1 MTFSPPHLPDDH
13 PSRLGRMQLALEGL
27 SLGDAF
33 GQRFFGPL
41 AMGET
46 IVRRELPLPPWKYT
60 DDTEM
65 ALAIAAVLTD
75 YGCIQQDELAQEFAQ
90 RYAADPHR
98 CYGAGM
104 HDLLGQI
111 VQGAIWRDIAPL
123 LFHGSG
129 SLGNGSAMR
138 VAPVAGYFAD
148 DLEEIARQ
156 ARASAEVTHA
166 HPEGIAGAI
175 ATAVAGGWA
184 WQWSASGRREPRE
197 TLLEVACRFTPS
209 GDVRKGLH
217 RACQLPLDEWEFTA
231 AECLGNGEQIT
242 CSDTVPFCLWAA
254 ARHLDNYEEALWTT
268 VRVGGDID
276 TNGAI
281 VGGIVALA
289 VGQAGLPV
297 TWLRNR
303 EGLVLRVEP
312 SR

>member
-1 MTFSPPHLPDDH
+1 MALPASHLPDDH
-13 PSRLGRMQLALEGL
+13 SNRLQRMQLALEGL

-46 IVRRELPLPPWKYT
+46 IVRGELPLPPWKCT
-60 DDTEM
+60 DDTER

-75 YGCIQQDELAQEFAQ
+75 YGRVQQDELAQEFAL
-90 RYAADPHR
+90 RYVADPHR

-111 VQGAIWRDIAPL
+111 AHGAQWHEAAPQ
-123 LFHGSG
+123 LFRGDG

-148 DLEEIARQ
+148 DWDEIARQ

-166 HPEGIAGAI
+166 HHEGIAGAI
-175 ATAVAGGWA
+175 AAAVAGGWA
-184 WQWSASGRREPRE
+184 WQWSASGWREPRE
-197 TLLEVACRFTPS
+197 TLLEVACRYTPR
-209 GDVRKGLH
+209 GDVWQGLN

-242 CSDTVPFCLWAA
+242 CADTVPFCLWAA
-254 ARHLDNYEEALWTT
+254 AKHLDHYEEALWTT

-276 TNGAI
+276 TNAAI

-289 VGQAGLPV
+289 VGSAGLPAA
-297 TWLRNR
+297 WLRCR
-303 EGLVLRVEP
+303 ESLVLRV
-312 SR
+312 